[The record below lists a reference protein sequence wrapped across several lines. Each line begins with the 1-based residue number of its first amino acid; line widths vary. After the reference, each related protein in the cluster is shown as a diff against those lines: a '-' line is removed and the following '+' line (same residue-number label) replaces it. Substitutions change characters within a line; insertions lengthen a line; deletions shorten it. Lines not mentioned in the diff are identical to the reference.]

1 MRLERVETKDK
12 KKAQYILPFEVIR
25 IIRRRAGKHYK
36 TQSKYI
42 ADLVYAEDVEA
53 LDTATCFMKKPVDN
67 IPKEADDV

>member
-25 IIRRRAGKHYK
+25 IIRERAAQEDK

-42 ADLVYAEDVEA
+42 ADLVWAEVNES
-53 LDTATCFMKKPVDN
+53 LTADSYKRS
-67 IPKEADDV
+67 